1 MARLGFNVESIAL
14 FRESGGVA
22 GADPVHAAFLAE
34 LGGADAIVCPIHE
47 DFRPLTEKDVRLL
60 KTLAKIRFHLRIAAS
75 DKLVGAALSIR
86 PDVVILLPKGKADST
101 PNGGLNLGTRE
112 DEIGKTIQEIQSQKI
127 VVGCFVEPILQQI
140 KAAAGLGADC
150 IELHAGGYAAA
161 QTREEREEILENI
174 FAGALAASK
183 LNLGVGISGGIDFQN
198 ASVFAGM
205 EKVEQV
211 QAGRAIVG
219 RALWI
224 GMEQAVRDMAA
235 LVH

>member
-14 FRESGGVA
+14 LRESAGVA

-47 DFRPLTEKDVRLL
+47 EFRPLTEKDVRLL
-60 KTLAKIRFHLRIAAS
+60 KTMTKIRFHLRMAAT
-75 DKLVGAALSIR
+75 DKLVGVALSIR
-86 PDVVILLPKGKADST
+86 PDVVMLLPKGKADST

-112 DEIGKTIQEIQSQKI
+112 AEIGKMIQEIQNQKI

-150 IELHAGGYAAA
+150 IELYAESWTKA
-161 QTREEREEILENI
+161 QTGEEHEEAMENLT
-174 FAGALAASK
+174 AGVLAASK
-183 LNLGVGISGGIDFQN
+183 LDLGVGISGGIGFQN
-198 ASVFAGM
+198 AAMFAGM
-205 EKVEQV
+205 GKVEQV
-211 QAGRAIVG
+211 QVGRAIVG

-224 GMEQAVRDMAA
+224 GMEQAVRDMAT